1 MTLEQMGSE
10 LCQILSKYI
19 YIYIYID
26 IYPNMYIYIYISKY
40 IYIYISFNQT
50 DRHLLDTIATAT
62 VRLLQFLF
70 LATWADA
77 VEQQPSTNHKTF
89 AVSS

>member
-1 MTLEQMGSE
+1 MPDPIQVY
-10 LCQILSKYI
+10 IHIYISKYV
-19 YIYIYID
+19 YVYLYT
-26 IYPNMYIYIYISKY
+26 YPNMYIYIHI
-40 IYIYISFNQT
+40 FLNQT
-50 DRHLLDTIATAT
+50 DRHLLDTIAAAT